1 MVAGAGEAIEVE
13 LSRGM
18 RLADARATKARRI
31 VVGFIIGAS
40 GSTWLEFGKLRC
52 RILGL
57 ESRSKD
63 RGEEHDQR
71 GRLFPK
77 GYREKGGRNKKR

>member
-1 MVAGAGEAIEVE
+1 VVAGAGEAIEVE

-57 ESRSKD
+57 ESRVKTVVRND
-63 RGEEHDQR
+63 RGEDFLRDIER
-71 GRLFPK
+71 K
-77 GYREKGGRNKKR
+77 GARNKKR